1 MSEIKEL
8 FPPNEWITT
17 AEAAKMLGVSHFFF
31 TRNRTLPNHIPY
43 AKIGGRIK
51 YKVADILAYVDAA
64 MHRPAAEE
72 QQ

>member
-1 MSEIKEL
+1 MSEIKTL
-8 FPPNEWITT
+8 FPSNEWIST
-17 AEAAKMLGVSHFFF
+17 ADAAKLLGVSMFFF

-64 MHRPAAEE
+64 MHHPSAEE